1 VERLLEPLE
10 VRDILLMLIM
20 KFKRFINTIK
30 FKLILWISLLLII
43 STAGTFYFVNSSIST
58 YYNAVPVG
66 QKFIRPNII
75 DDDIVQTIT
84 DDRNALQDK
93 VFLDSLIAVLV
104 QIIICGVGS
113 YLLIKQMIDPLE
125 EVNKMLREINE
136 KMLYKRVD
144 IDGQSDEMNE
154 LIYSFNGMMG
164 RLNIAFTGQK
174 QFVEN
179 VSHEIKT
186 PLTIIKTNLE
196 SISYQKDISKE
207 ETTEAIKTSINSIKF
222 LNNLVDNLLL
232 LSFLNNQKIKNSKL
246 NIVNTVKE
254 TVKDLESI
262 ALNRKISI
270 EQKLEKNKDVNIVA
284 NDILIKRSISNILE
298 NAIKYSN
305 EGNKVV
311 IKLETSMNLVSISI
325 TNYEN
330 VISDENK
337 NKIFERFFR
346 ADKSRSRVTGGS
358 GLGLSIAREIIE
370 MYSGEIKLE
379 TDENSNTFIISLPIS
394 KS

>member
-1 VERLLEPLE
+1 
-10 VRDILLMLIM
+10 MLIM

>member
-1 VERLLEPLE
+1 
-10 VRDILLMLIM
+10 M